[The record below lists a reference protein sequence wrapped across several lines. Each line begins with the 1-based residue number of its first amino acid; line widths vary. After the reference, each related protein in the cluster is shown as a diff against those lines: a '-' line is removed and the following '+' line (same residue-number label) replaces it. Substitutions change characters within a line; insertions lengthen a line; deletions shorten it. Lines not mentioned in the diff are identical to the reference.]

1 MKRVGQESGI
11 YCMKLQFLC
20 AALVCVCS
28 VMVRA
33 QSSAQTMKAIV
44 VHEYGGPDVLKFEDV
59 PRP

>member
-1 MKRVGQESGI
+1 
-11 YCMKLQFLC
+11 MKLQFLC

-44 VHEYGGPDVLKFEDV
+44 VHEYDGPDVLKFEDV